1 MGDELCCSRQSQ
13 FDIINSNMPETNLI
27 NQKNYSKRN
36 IMNNNGMF
44 IDNLED
50 NEYNNNY
57 FLKKPKFKDYKIQK
71 SQNMYIKPS
80 IKQNYSFR
88 YNRKNKYNNNLKK
101 NNINTFSF
109 EIKGKHNNGVK
120 KKVDKENYQN
130 IKTTYF
136 YNENEVENNNNFIG
150 DNNEN
155 ENNLN
160 MINNNELKLS
170 YHQNNINSEMNLD
183 FNKKERKK
191 FSESIYSNVEENQE
205 NNIINNN
212 NINYNNKVINENQ
225 MNNLIN
231 DNKNIIENNQ
241 TQNYS
246 NNDIL
251 KSVSLNQNENNF
263 NNNDIIYDSDNPK
276 DEDEYKQINTEIIT
290 NNNNNNNIQQNNN
303 LDVYQNS
310 SIFENIKYTQNNFTN
325 SNIKNNNILPNVNLN
340 QNPTFAPINNI
351 NNNNIISYSNNQNQS
366 ILMNQNNSK
375 ISNNS
380 TNYSKIFENIDTN
393 IANNPTELKK
403 ILDIVD
409 SNRNNQ
415 NLPDPV
421 LSDEEVDDLIKEA
434 EKTNFKSTITYQ
446 NQPKIVNSKY
456 KVYNKKNN
464 VQYQNYKPIVYP
476 NQNVIYQKNPN
487 QNVQYTYPTNI
498 QKRKVIVPT
507 NYNKN
512 GIIQNNVLLTPE
524 RKKVTYPLT
533 PDYQIKKNKII
544 ITNPNYNYY
553 NNINNT
559 KYAPIL
565 TKTPNKIQYA
575 PFTNPQ
581 KKVTN
586 YYNQYN
592 DYTPITSKTPQNTV
606 KYSSPQKVVK
616 ANGQSYYLMTP
627 PQNQIKETYIQ
638 SPVKVNPPIVQY
650 DEKYFKASPITI
662 SKALPTTNNPQTKK
676 IVYYKSSIPTK
687 KVYQHKNIVNQ
698 KPSQI
703 IYPTTNN
710 LNPIKNSSKSSF
722 INHSYLNKI
731 QKENKNSV
739 LTTPL
744 PNKIIINQ
752 NPYNLNNANNAFNN
766 NNLDLSFTSSL
777 SGLSKTPKR
786 KDKFGNPI
794 YAASVKSSP
803 RRVNNYENYKLKKSF
818 SAKSNDDLSAPIQR
832 RRRNFNDYYNKHN
845 NYLNSPSPIES
856 PLSTPKSIRKIN
868 YNMNQ
873 FNNNIKRSNINNN
886 LNESTAKVSIFE
898 EDKDSVI
905 SVIDSTQAPT
915 GLKIEEHTNQIINK
929 YLYTDMV
936 NPNTFNKGSFN
947 LFYFNSPEFFKI
959 PQTEIS
965 GKKKFIYYVNNN
977 PAKQATYEGE
987 VNKLNQKHG
996 FGKVKDDRTIQ
1007 IGMWRNNTFSG
1018 WGRIINS
1025 NGQVFEGKF
1034 NNSVMS
1040 GKGVYK
1046 YKDVLYV
1053 GDFDN
1058 GIRQGKGILYTK
1070 NFKYD
1075 GQFNQG
1081 KIDGYGKIVFLEP
1094 NSEECEYEGFF
1105 KNNKI
1110 EGNGLM
1116 KWRNGNMY
1124 QGEMKNGK
1132 MNGRG
1137 RFIPKNGVPLDGFF
1151 KDNIKVNA

>member
-170 YHQNNINSEMNLD
+170 YHQNNINNEMNLD

-212 NINYNNKVINENQ
+212 NINYNNEVINENQ
-225 MNNLIN
+225 TNNLIN

-290 NNNNNNNIQQNNN
+290 NNNNNNNNIQQNNN

-351 NNNNIISYSNNQNQS
+351 NNNNIISNSNNQNQS

-627 PQNQIKETYIQ
+627 PQNQIKADY
-638 SPVKVNPPIVQY
+638 
-650 DEKYFKASPITI
+650 
-662 SKALPTTNNPQTKK
+662 
-676 IVYYKSSIPTK
+676 
-687 KVYQHKNIVNQ
+687 NI
-698 KPSQI
+698 K
-703 IYPTTNN
+703 
-710 LNPIKNSSKSSF
+710 
-722 INHSYLNKI
+722 
-731 QKENKNSV
+731 
-739 LTTPL
+739 
-744 PNKIIINQ
+744 
-752 NPYNLNNANNAFNN
+752 
-766 NNLDLSFTSSL
+766 SFT
-777 SGLSKTPKR
+777 
-786 KDKFGNPI
+786 
-794 YAASVKSSP
+794 
-803 RRVNNYENYKLKKSF
+803 NYK
-818 SAKSNDDLSAPIQR
+818 
-832 RRRNFNDYYNKHN
+832 
-845 NYLNSPSPIES
+845 
-856 PLSTPKSIRKIN
+856 
-868 YNMNQ
+868 
-873 FNNNIKRSNINNN
+873 
-886 LNESTAKVSIFE
+886 
-898 EDKDSVI
+898 
-905 SVIDSTQAPT
+905 
-915 GLKIEEHTNQIINK
+915 
-929 YLYTDMV
+929 
-936 NPNTFNKGSFN
+936 
-947 LFYFNSPEFFKI
+947 
-959 PQTEIS
+959 
-965 GKKKFIYYVNNN
+965 
-977 PAKQATYEGE
+977 
-987 VNKLNQKHG
+987 
-996 FGKVKDDRTIQ
+996 
-1007 IGMWRNNTFSG
+1007 
-1018 WGRIINS
+1018 
-1025 NGQVFEGKF
+1025 
-1034 NNSVMS
+1034 
-1040 GKGVYK
+1040 
-1046 YKDVLYV
+1046 
-1053 GDFDN
+1053 
-1058 GIRQGKGILYTK
+1058 
-1070 NFKYD
+1070 
-1075 GQFNQG
+1075 
-1081 KIDGYGKIVFLEP
+1081 
-1094 NSEECEYEGFF
+1094 
-1105 KNNKI
+1105 
-1110 EGNGLM
+1110 
-1116 KWRNGNMY
+1116 
-1124 QGEMKNGK
+1124 
-1132 MNGRG
+1132 
-1137 RFIPKNGVPLDGFF
+1137 
-1151 KDNIKVNA
+1151 